1 MTVREIGKT
10 ADETFGEKMCFYSKR
25 SKAIYLF
32 YCHLT
37 KLIT

>member
-10 ADETFGEKMCFYSKR
+10 ADEALGKKNVFYSKR
-25 SKAIYLF
+25 CKAIYLF